1 MKING
6 PNHVYQIN
14 QIYKKNTQTKFDKN
28 DNVATSKED
37 RIELSK
43 TSKDVQKYIDQV
55 KKSPTGNQEKIGRIK
70 KAIKQGTYQVSSKQ
84 LAEAIAN
91 KIYEQKEQGRE

>member
-1 MKING
+1 MKINSS
-6 PNHVYQIN
+6 NHVHQIN
-14 QIYKKNTQTKFDKN
+14 QIYKKNAQAKFDKKEN
-28 DNVATSKED
+28 IATSKED

-55 KKSPTGNQEKIGRIK
+55 KKSSTENDPKIERIK
-70 KAIKQGTYQVSSKQ
+70 KAIGQGTYQVSPKQ

-91 KIYEQKEQGRE
+91 KIYEQKGQGRE